1 MNKVL
6 IVVDMQNDFVSGSL
20 GSQDAA
26 GIVENVVQKVKQA
39 VDEKTDIIFTR
50 DTHGE
55 DYLNTQE
62 GRRLPVVH
70 CIRNTKGWEIIDE
83 LRPYVKNVIDK
94 PTFGSMELASMV
106 KERAYTDIEVIGLCT
121 DICVVSN
128 VMILKAAVPEA
139 VITVDSK
146 CCAGVTKESHQS
158 ALDTMKMCQAEII

>member
-1 MNKVL
+1 MKKLL

-20 GSQDAA
+20 GSGDAA
-26 GIVENVVQKVKQA
+26 AIVENVVEKVKKA
-39 VDEKTDIIFTR
+39 ESEKEDIIFTR

-62 GRRLPVVH
+62 GRHLPVVH
-70 CIRNTKGWEIIDE
+70 CVKGTKGWEIVDE
-83 LRPYVKNVIDK
+83 LLPYVKEVVDK
-94 PTFGSMELASMV
+94 PTFGSLELAEKV
-106 KERAYTDIEVIGLCT
+106 RAKGYTDIEVVGLCT

-128 VMILKAAVPEA
+128 VMILKAVMPEA
-139 VITVDSK
+139 VITVDSR